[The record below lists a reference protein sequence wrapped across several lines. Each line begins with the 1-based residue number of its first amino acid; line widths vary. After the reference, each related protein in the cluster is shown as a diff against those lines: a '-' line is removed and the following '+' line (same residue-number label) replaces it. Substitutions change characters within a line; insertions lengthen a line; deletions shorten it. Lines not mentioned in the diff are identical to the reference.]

1 MRNRR
6 DKKDRESGAFRIQ
19 NPECWILDSEYFLKE
34 SE

>member
-6 DKKDRESGAFRIQ
+6 DVKARESGAFRIL
-19 NPECWILDSEYFLKE
+19 NPEYWILDSEYFLKE